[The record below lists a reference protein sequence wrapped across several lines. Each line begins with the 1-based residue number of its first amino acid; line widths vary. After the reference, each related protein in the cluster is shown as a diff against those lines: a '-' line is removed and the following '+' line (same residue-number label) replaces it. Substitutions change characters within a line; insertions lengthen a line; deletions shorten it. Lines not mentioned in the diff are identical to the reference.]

1 MRVKKLKVLNQAG
14 MTLLELLTV
23 VGLTTVIAAGVAGMN
38 HFALQSAKQLDSTSM
53 ALGLKNTFITQIEN
67 TVAWQ
72 KTLENNPEMSCLLTQ
87 TECLNTPPQA
97 FNLYNEKGQ
106 LAYDAK
112 SPTAGFTATRRNCN
126 DFPNKATS
134 CVYRFDLTWK
144 PLCPVTGPCT
154 NPLVMVSADLQLDD
168 PGSLNGSSVMQ
179 DKNYSLQVFK
189 SYAKNSME
197 ANCVAVGGVYDAVT
211 KTCKAKLSDQRCGP
225 GQVVAGVEGNG
236 NIICAPLF
244 KAKCDANEVL
254 TGVGPTGL
262 PICTD
267 KVAQFSPTPPANP
280 ATKPTAVTGPAS
292 TLPASATPA
301 TACALSFGGRVVDS
315 KATLDK
321 DFDYLAGNITYSG
334 PLKTSNVRGDAG
346 NINLGS
352 VIEVPKIQGVAG
364 DIWINATWIGSISG
378 VAGTLCI
385 NAQTIG
391 AIESGAGDSELFA
404 NSIESISSEAGEVR
418 IHKAVVKS
426 FTKSAGNI
434 CLLDGAT
441 VLDVSGVAG
450 KVVYS
455 CN

>member
-1 MRVKKLKVLNQAG
+1 MRFKRLKFLNQAG

-38 HFALQSAKQLDSTSM
+38 HFALRSAKQLDSTSM

-97 FNLYNEKGQ
+97 FNLYNEKGE
-106 LAYDAK
+106 LAYNAK

-144 PLCPVTGPCT
+144 PLCPLTGPCT

-168 PGSLNGSSVMQ
+168 PGTLNGSSVMQ

-211 KTCKAKLSDQRCGP
+211 KTCKAKLSDQRCAP
-225 GQVVAGVEGNG
+225 GLIVAGVQGNG
-236 NIICAPLF
+236 SIICSPLF
-244 KAKCDANEVL
+244 KTKCDVNEVL

-262 PICTD
+262 PVCTD
-267 KVAQFSPTPPANP
+267 KVAQFSATPPAFP
-280 ATKPTAVTGPAS
+280 ATKPTASTGPAPS
-292 TLPASATPA
+292 LPPSPTAS
-301 TACALSFGGRVVDS
+301 ACALSFGGAVVDS
-315 KATLDK
+315 TATLDK
-321 DFDYLAGNITYSG
+321 DFDYQAPDINYPG
-334 PLKTSNVRGDAG
+334 PLRTSNVRGDAG
-346 NINLGS
+346 SIKLGS
-352 VIEVPKIQGVAG
+352 VIEVPTIRGVAG
-364 DIWINATWIGSISG
+364 DIWINASWVGSISG

-404 NSIESISSEAGEVR
+404 NSIDSISSEAGEVK

-426 FTKSAGNI
+426 FSKSAGNI

-441 VLDVSGVAG
+441 VLDVSGIAG